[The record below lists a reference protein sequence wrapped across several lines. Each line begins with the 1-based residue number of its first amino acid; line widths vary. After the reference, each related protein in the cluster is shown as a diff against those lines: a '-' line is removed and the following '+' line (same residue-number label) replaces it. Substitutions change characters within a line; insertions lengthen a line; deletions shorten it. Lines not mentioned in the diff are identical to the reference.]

1 VRLEDLIFVTS
12 NSGKLREA
20 QEVLGVQLENVNL
33 DLPEIQSLDLTEVVR
48 HKART
53 AHERLGRPVLVED
66 TSLEIRGL
74 EGFPGPLV
82 RWLLVSVGAA
92 GIGRLAAAFGD
103 ARALARCL
111 ACAFGDGLEVVG
123 EGEIPGLIVATPR
136 GRQGFGW
143 DPVFA
148 PEGGG
153 GRTFAEMAPVEKNR
167 VSHRRLAFE
176 ALRERLAQP

>member
-20 QEVLGVQLENVNL
+20 QEVLGVELEHLDL
-33 DLPEIQSLDLTEVVR
+33 DLPEIQSLDLVEVVR
-48 HKART
+48 HKAAA
-53 AHERLGRPVLVED
+53 AHQSLGRPVLVED

-74 EGFPGPLV
+74 DGFPGPLV

-92 GIGRLAAAFGD
+92 GIGRLAGAFGD
-103 ARALARCL
+103 TRAVARCI
-111 ACAFGDGLEVVG
+111 ACAFGGGLEVMG
-123 EGEIPGLIVATPR
+123 EGEIPGLIVGAPR

-148 PEGGG
+148 PDGGG
-153 GRTFAEMAPVEKNR
+153 GRTFAEMAPAEKNE

-176 ALRERLAQP
+176 ALRARLA

>member
-1 VRLEDLIFVTS
+1 MKLEDLVFVTS
-12 NSGKLREA
+12 NRGKLREA
-20 QEVLGVQLENVNL
+20 QEVLGVELEHLDL
-33 DLPEIQSLDLTEVVR
+33 DLPEIQSLDLVEVVH
-48 HKART
+48 HKAVA

-74 EGFPGPLV
+74 DGFPGPLV

-92 GIGRLAAAFGD
+92 GIARLAGAFGD
-103 ARALARCL
+103 PQGAARCI
-111 ACAFGDGLEVVG
+111 ACAFGAGLEVMG
-123 EGEIPGLIVATPR
+123 EGEIPGVIVEAPR

-153 GRTFAEMAPVEKNR
+153 GRTFAEMTPAEKNV

-176 ALRERLAQP
+176 ALRAKLA